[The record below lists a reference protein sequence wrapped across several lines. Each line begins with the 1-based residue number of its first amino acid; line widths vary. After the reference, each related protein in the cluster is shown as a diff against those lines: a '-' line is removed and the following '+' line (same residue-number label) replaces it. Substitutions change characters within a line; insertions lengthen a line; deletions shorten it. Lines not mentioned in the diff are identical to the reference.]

1 MNLAHGPSGWNNLK
15 TYFFSVPAY
24 QGPSLVRAKRL
35 DRHGPIRLG
44 ATPAQTAPL
53 IVPRG
58 QTPNGTNRRRV
69 IPYFTFVKAPGCYG
83 WQVDGLGFSEL
94 IVARLLPP
102 IPLRRAE

>member
-1 MNLAHGPSGWNNLK
+1 MG
-15 TYFFSVPAY
+15 
-24 QGPSLVRAKRL
+24 
-35 DRHGPIRLG
+35 
-44 ATPAQTAPL
+44 
-53 IVPRG
+53 
-58 QTPNGTNRRRV
+58 RV